1 MIDTLLKHPIRNAIL
16 IAFLFN
22 VIFISLSLVWESKPQ
37 QYIEEYCTDSG
48 CKSLVFPLMINKPE
62 NIWINMVGI

>member
-1 MIDTLLKHPIRNAIL
+1 MKKMIDTLLKQPIRNAIL

-48 CKSLVFPLMINKPE
+48 CKSYWDNLY
-62 NIWINMVGI
+62 